1 VNGGAIE
8 QVESAAGPQETAR
21 RERWELSPG
30 AAAFV
35 KDRARL
41 LRTDPATVLE
51 DIVLIER
58 RRCEGAI

>member
-1 VNGGAIE
+1 MNGGAIE
-8 QVESAAGPQETAR
+8 QVESAAGPPETHR

-35 KDRARL
+35 KDRARS

-51 DIVLIER
+51 DIVLVER
-58 RRCEGAI
+58 RRCEGGL